1 MGNENEKMTIGDI
14 VFYSLKMTALLGTM
28 VFGGLSFYDSFWV
41 EPLASEK
48 ANEYCKE
55 IGFDFYE
62 SYDRVGLVS
71 KTPIAI
77 KCKYVEQYRQIDI
90 NSNKDI
96 IIGGNEK

>member
-1 MGNENEKMTIGDI
+1 MSNEERDMGDI
-14 VFYSLKMTALLGTM
+14 IFYSLMGIVLFGVIIGMGTE
-28 VFGGLSFYDSFWV
+28 FYDSFWV
-41 EPLASEK
+41 KPLASER

-62 SYDRVGLVS
+62 SYSRVGLVS

-96 IIGGNEK
+96 IIGGSEK